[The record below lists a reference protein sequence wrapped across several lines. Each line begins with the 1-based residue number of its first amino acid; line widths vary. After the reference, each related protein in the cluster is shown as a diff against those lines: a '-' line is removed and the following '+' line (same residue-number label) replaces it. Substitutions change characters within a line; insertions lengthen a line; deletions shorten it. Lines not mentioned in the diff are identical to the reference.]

1 MYMRFLFIMDPIEHV
16 QIHLDSTFAMMLE
29 AQARGHE
36 VLVCLPSDLRL
47 VTGEPRASV
56 RPCTLRPVQG
66 KHADLGVSADAC
78 LRTFD
83 AIFVRHDPPFDMEY
97 ITATYI
103 LEAAEPDAL
112 VINRPASLRS
122 HNEKL
127 YALEFPDYCPE
138 SIVTCQPEQIRAF
151 QDDLGT
157 AIVVKPLDGNGG
169 VAVFVVN
176 ADDPNRNVILEVS
189 TENGHRSIIAQRYL
203 PAAVEGDKRIL
214 LVDGAFAGAVLRIPT
229 SSDHRGNIH
238 VGAQCVASPL
248 SPREEEMLSVM
259 GPRLR
264 ADGHLFVGID
274 VIGDFLTE
282 INVTSPT
289 GIHEVNAL
297 EGRRVEAEFIDCVEE
312 YCQNR

>member
-1 MYMRFLFIMDPIEHV
+1 MRFLFIMDPIEHV
-16 QIHLDSTFAMMLE
+16 QVHLDSTFAMMLE
-29 AQARGHE
+29 AHVRGHE
-36 VLVCLPSDLRL
+36 VMVALPSDLRL
-47 VTGEPRASV
+47 LNGKPRASV
-56 RPCTLRPVQG
+56 RPCVLRPIQG
-66 KHADLGVSADAC
+66 NHADLGDTADVS
-78 LRTFD
+78 LGTFD
-83 AIFVRHDPPFDMEY
+83 AIFVRQDPPFDMEY

-127 YALEFPDYCPE
+127 YALEFPDFCPE

-151 QDDLGT
+151 QDDLGA

-169 VAVFVVN
+169 IAVFVVKS
-176 ADDPNRNVILEVS
+176 DDPNRNVILEVS
-189 TENGHRSIIAQRYL
+189 TENGHRTVIAQRYL

-214 LVDGAFAGAVLRIPT
+214 LVDGVFAGAVLRVPT

-248 SPREEEMLSVM
+248 SPREEEMLAVM

-282 INVTSPT
+282 VNVTSPT

-297 EGRRVEAEFIDCVEE
+297 EGRRVEAEFIDCVERS
-312 YCQNR
+312 CKKR